1 MRDLTEEEQLMI
13 FGAGDTIVSAE
24 TVGASIGASVGS
36 RFGGGGTA
44 LGGIVGGAV
53 GNFVGGLSNV
63 KPMPRSQIPVA
74 GIPPAGSFGGFGGLG
89 ATGA

>member
-74 GIPPAGSFGGFGGLG
+74 GIPPAGSFGGFG